1 MLKRI
6 YSAMKILI
14 VDDNEIDIALAKRAL
29 GTSLENN
36 YEIKGTDCVAKALVL
51 IDEEVFDIILL
62 DYHMPEIN
70 GIEMI
75 IEMRSRPNLGN
86 TAIIVIS
93 AAEDISIAL
102 NCIEAG
108 AQDFIPK
115 SDISHI
121 KLSQAIIHSKKRFEM
136 EQRMQESY
144 LALKNMAETD
154 QLTGL
159 HNRHYFDETLNIM
172 IANSDRLK
180 LSVAMLILDLDDFKH
195 INDSLGHHAG
205 DILLVELVARV
216 KNCLRINDGFARL
229 GGDEFAITLANIN
242 SAEEVNMIASRIL
255 QSFQQPFLIDGQRM
269 DCTVS
274 IGAALYPDD
283 ANSHDQL
290 MKYADVA
297 MYRAKKNGKNTLC
310 FYELHY
316 QNEFNRRFFIR
327 NEMNE
332 IIKNSSFRLFYQ
344 PIFCANSENIKGI
357 EALIRWPDTP
367 NSYTPDE
374 FIPIAEETRLIHDLG
389 QWVIDTALANLA
401 SWQTKYDDNF
411 TLAINISAIQL
422 QNAQLTQKI
431 KYAAQKYGVKPDT
444 IILEITETALLDND
458 NITRQTLNSLS
469 SAGFKIALDDFGM
482 GFSSISHLNNYPIDI
497 VKLDKTLQE
506 DELNTD
512 KKNSLLEAVTLMLK
526 LLNFTVVAEGIET
539 KNQLKV
545 CRKLKIDK
553 FQGYL
558 LGMPMP
564 ADLLEVK
571 LQEQR

>member
-1 MLKRI
+1 
-6 YSAMKILI
+6 MKILI

-36 YEIKGTDCVAKALVL
+36 YEIKGADCVAKALEL

-344 PIFCANSENIKGI
+344 PIFCANSENIKGV

>member
-75 IEMRSRPNLGN
+75 IEMRSHPNLGN

>member
-344 PIFCANSENIKGI
+344 PIFCANSENIKGV

>member
-1 MLKRI
+1 
-6 YSAMKILI
+6 MKILI

-180 LSVAMLILDLDDFKH
+180 LSVGMLILDLDDFKH

-344 PIFCANSENIKGI
+344 PIFCANSENIKGV

-401 SWQTKYDDNF
+401 SWQTKYDNNF

>member
-1 MLKRI
+1 
-6 YSAMKILI
+6 MKILI

-29 GTSLENN
+29 GSSLQNN
-36 YEIKGTDCVAKALVL
+36 YEIKGTDCVAKALAL

-75 IEMRSRPNLGN
+75 IEIRSRPNLGN

-102 NCIEAG
+102 DCIEAG

-121 KLSQAIIHSKKRFEM
+121 KLSQALLHSKKRFEM

-159 HNRHYFDETLNIM
+159 HNRHYFDETLNFM
-172 IANSDRLK
+172 IANCERLK
-180 LSVAMLILDLDDFKH
+180 LSVGMLILDLDDFKH

-205 DILLVELVARV
+205 DILLIDLVARV
-216 KNCLRINDGFARL
+216 KKCLRINDGFARL

-242 SAEEVNMIASRIL
+242 AVEEVNMIATRIL
-255 QSFQQPFLIDGQRM
+255 QSFQQPFLIDDQRM

-274 IGAALYPDD
+274 IGAALYPNDT
-283 ANSHDQL
+283 NSHVQL

-297 MYRAKKNGKNTLC
+297 MYRAKRKGKNTLC
-310 FYELHY
+310 FYESHY
-316 QNEFNRRFFIR
+316 QNEFNRRFLIR

-332 IIKNSSFRLFYQ
+332 IIKKSSFRLFYQ
-344 PIFCANSENIKGI
+344 PIFCAYSEDIKGV
-357 EALIRWPDTP
+357 EALIRWPDTLK
-367 NSYTPDE
+367 SYTPDE

-389 QWVIDTALANLA
+389 QWVIDTALAKLS
-401 SWQTKYDDNF
+401 SWQTHFDNDF
-411 TLAINISAIQL
+411 TIAINISAIQL
-422 QNAQLTQKI
+422 QNTQLTQKI
-431 KYAAQKYGVKPDT
+431 KSAAQQHGIKPNT
-444 IILEITETALLDND
+444 IILEITETALLEDD
-458 NITRQTLNSLS
+458 KVTKQTLNALS
-469 SAGFKIALDDFGM
+469 SEGFKIALDDFGM
-482 GFSSISHLNNYPIDI
+482 GFSSISHLNNYPINI
-497 VKLDKTLQE
+497 VKLDKTLQK

-512 KKNSLLEAVTLMLK
+512 KNKSLLEAVTLMLK

-539 KNQLKV
+539 EYQLNI
-545 CRKLKIDK
+545 CRELKIDK

-564 ADLLEVK
+564 ADLLEAK
-571 LQEQR
+571 LDKQR

>member
-1 MLKRI
+1 
-6 YSAMKILI
+6 MKILI

-29 GTSLENN
+29 SSSLQNN
-36 YEIKGTDCVAKALVL
+36 YEIKGTDCVAKALALV
-51 IDEEVFDIILL
+51 DVEVFDIILL

-75 IEMRSRPNLGN
+75 LEIRSRPNLGN
-86 TAIIVIS
+86 MAIIVIS

-121 KLSQAIIHSKKRFEM
+121 KLSQALIHSKKRFEM
-136 EQRMQESY
+136 EQKMRESY

-159 HNRHYFDETLNIM
+159 HNRHYFDETLNFM
-172 IANSDRLK
+172 IANSDRLN
-180 LSVAMLILDLDDFKH
+180 LSVGMLILDLDDFKH

-205 DILLVELVARV
+205 DILLVDLVTRV
-216 KNCLRINDGFARL
+216 KSCLRINDGFARL

-242 SAEEVNMIASRIL
+242 SPEEVNMIASRIL

-274 IGAALYPDD
+274 IGAALYPND
-283 ANSHDQL
+283 ASSHDQL

-316 QNEFNRRFFIR
+316 QNEFNRRFLIR

-332 IIKNSSFRLFYQ
+332 IIKKSKFRLFYQ
-344 PIFCANSENIKGI
+344 PIFCADNKNIKGV
-357 EALIRWPDTP
+357 EALIRWPETP
-367 NSYTPDE
+367 QSYTPDE

-389 QWVIDTALANLA
+389 QWVIDTALANVA
-401 SWQTKYDDNF
+401 VWQSSFDNDL
-411 TLAINISAIQL
+411 TIAINISAIQL
-422 QNAQLTQKI
+422 QDTQLTKKI
-431 KYAAQKYGVKPDT
+431 KYAAQRYGVKPNT

-469 SAGFKIALDDFGM
+469 SEGFKIALDDFGM

-497 VKLDKTLQE
+497 VKLDKTLQK
-506 DELNTD
+506 DELNPD
-512 KKNSLLEAVTLMLK
+512 KNKSLLEAVTLMLK

-539 KNQLKV
+539 ECQLNI
-545 CRKLKIDK
+545 CRELKIDK

-558 LGMPMP
+558 LGRPMP
-564 ADLLEVK
+564 ADLLEAK
-571 LQEQR
+571 LHKQV